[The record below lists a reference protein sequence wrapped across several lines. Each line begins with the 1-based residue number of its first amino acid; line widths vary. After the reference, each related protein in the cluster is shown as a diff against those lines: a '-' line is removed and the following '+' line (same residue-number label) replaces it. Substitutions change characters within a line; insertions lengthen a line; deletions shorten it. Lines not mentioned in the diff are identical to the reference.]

1 MTPRFLHIGCGP
13 ACRPI
18 PPQFTGWYELRIDID
33 PAVEPDVVGS
43 ITAIDMPDCSVEGV
57 YASHILEHVE
67 QWEVQAALHEVLRVL
82 VPSGTA
88 IIVTPDLLV
97 WSRWIVD
104 NPGAIENEMS
114 ISPSGNITALDA
126 LFGYQPDV
134 RAGAEYMRHRTAFT
148 QLTLAAHLRVA
159 GFAGARVLAQHWQL
173 CAIAQ
178 KGKHGE
184 KGD

>member
-1 MTPRFLHIGCGP
+1 MPRFLHVGCGP
-13 ACRPI
+13 AGRPI
-18 PPQFTGWYELRIDID
+18 PPQFAEWTELRMDID
-33 PAVEPDVVGS
+33 PAVQPDLLGS
-43 ITAIDMPDCSVEGV
+43 IAAIDLPDASVDGV

-67 QWEVQAALHEVLRVL
+67 QWDVHLALTEVLRVL
-82 VPSGTA
+82 KPAGTA
-88 IIVTPDLLV
+88 IIVTPDLLA

-126 LFGYQPDV
+126 LFGFQPDV

-178 KGKHGE
+178 KGNHGE
-184 KGD
+184 ESD